1 MAENMKIQNNN
12 EYKAVMAQIEV
23 YLRKATHHG
32 GFQSLIPSEVTE
44 LQILSLAAEHYE
56 DQVLKLM
63 PLTRKPD
70 SLTDMLNLKMFER
83 KYKQRDLAALLEIT
97 PTRLSEVMN
106 GKRKVNMDLAKKLYQ
121 KLNID
126 PKFILEYA

>member
-1 MAENMKIQNNN
+1 MAIQTNT
-12 EYKAVMAQIEV
+12 EYESVMAHIET
-23 YLRKATHHG
+23 YLQKATYNG
-32 GFQSLIPSEVTE
+32 GFQSLNSDEVKD
-44 LQILSLAAEHYE
+44 LQQLSLSAEDYE
-56 DQVLKLM
+56 DHVLKLM

-70 SLTDMLNLKMFER
+70 SLTDMLHLKMFEF
-83 KYKQRDLAALLEIT
+83 KYKQRDLAALLDIT

-121 KLNID
+121 KLGID